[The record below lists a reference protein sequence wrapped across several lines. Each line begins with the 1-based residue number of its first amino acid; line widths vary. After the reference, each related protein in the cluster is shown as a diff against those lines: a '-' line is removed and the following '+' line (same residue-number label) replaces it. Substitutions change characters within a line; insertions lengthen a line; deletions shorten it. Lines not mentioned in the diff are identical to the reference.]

1 LWKEAV
7 ALSHLVTPRVECV
20 ESTGSYGRFV
30 AEPLERGFGITLGN
44 ALRRVLLSSLLGA
57 AVAWVRIDG
66 IDHEFSTIPDVKE
79 DVTEFLLNIKAIR
92 LRSISK
98 NEGKLRLEVEGE
110 RVVHA
115 GDIQPSAD
123 FEVVNPELHLA
134 TLDSPEAKLYLE
146 LNVKLGKGYIP
157 ASTHGDGLPIGTI
170 PVDSIFTPVRKV
182 NYVVEPVRT
191 GEYSGYEKLVLDIW
205 TDGTIPVLEALSQ
218 SAQILREQL
227 SFFTSLVLAPMVET
241 EQAIGGVSFEQYE
254 MPLEQLGLS
263 PRVFNCLRRNKI
275 SKVGE
280 LLEKSE
286 KDLLSLKKFGRK
298 SVEELQE
305 QLGKMGLSLR
315 SEKDDET

>member
-1 LWKEAV
+1 
-7 ALSHLVTPRVECV
+7 
-20 ESTGSYGRFV
+20 
-30 AEPLERGFGITLGN
+30 
-44 ALRRVLLSSLLGA
+44 
-57 AVAWVRIDG
+57 
-66 IDHEFSTIPDVKE
+66 
-79 DVTEFLLNIKAIR
+79 
-92 LRSISK
+92 
-98 NEGKLRLEVEGE
+98 VEGE

>member
-1 LWKEAV
+1 M
-7 ALSHLVTPRVECV
+7 SHLVTPRVECV

>member
-1 LWKEAV
+1 M
-7 ALSHLVTPRVECV
+7 SHLVTPRVECV

-205 TDGTIPVLEALSQ
+205 TDGTVPVLEALSQ

>member
-1 LWKEAV
+1 M
-7 ALSHLVTPRVECV
+7 SHLVTPRVECV
-20 ESTGSYGRFV
+20 ESTGDYGRFV

-44 ALRRVLLSSLLGA
+44 ALRRILLSSLLGA

-92 LRSISK
+92 LRSISG

-115 GDIQPSAD
+115 GDIQLSAD

-134 TLDSPEAKLYLE
+134 TLDSPEAKLYVE

-157 ASTHGDGLPIGTI
+157 ASTHGDGLPIGTM

-205 TDGTIPVLEALSQ
+205 TDGTVPVLEALSQ
-218 SAQILREQL
+218 SAQTLREQL

-305 QLGKMGLSLR
+305 KLEEMGLSLR